1 MGWQSQ
7 VVCLVPPDY
16 VHNFRLFQTRLC
28 PQLCFSQTISTTLLC
43 FSQTMYTTLL
53 VVCLSQI
60 DYGHHFTK
68 ILLAEY
74 LFKEALIAS
83 PRDAPTTRKHAKRR
97 NAPPPHIYCISLRRT
112 NDQEARETTVCPCY
126 FQTGPVRPR
135 CDRREMNQRAAA
147 TTDLGSSFHGTR
159 LH

>member
-1 MGWQSQ
+1 
-7 VVCLVPPDY
+7 
-16 VHNFRLFQTRLC
+16 
-28 PQLCFSQTISTTLLC
+28 
-43 FSQTMYTTLL
+43 MYTTLL

-97 NAPPPHIYCISLRRT
+97 NAPPPIFIASPCDAPTTRKHVKQLCALATFRLAQSGPDVIA
-112 NDQEARETTVCPCY
+112 AR
-126 FQTGPVRPR
+126 
-135 CDRREMNQRAAA
+135 
-147 TTDLGSSFHGTR
+147 
-159 LH
+159 